1 MLNHRESSILF
12 IKTFAYFK
20 RDIKIDLHNPT
31 IYVTGAAK
39 PHGLGGAL
47 APPPHFFVGIGFNF
61 VIRMYNYIQHI

>member
-20 RDIKIDLHNPT
+20 CDIEMDLHNPT
-31 IYVTGAAK
+31 IYATGAAK
-39 PHGLGGAL
+39 PQELGGAL

-61 VIRMYNYIQHI
+61 VIRMYNNIQNI